1 LDKGKTDVIIIGAGL
16 AGLVAARKLSA
27 AGRSVRVVEARDRVG
42 GRTLSEPLANDTID
56 LGGQWVG
63 PDQKRILKLADE
75 LGVKTFPQ
83 YEQGRKLLEDTS
95 QRVRDYDD
103 LTKSMSIV
111 SQLEMLS
118 MVRAFERYG
127 GDLASD
133 KPWIGRQAQAWD
145 AMTVETWKQRH
156 VFTPGARM
164 ILDAVTRA
172 VFAAEPAELSFLY
185 FLFYLRAGK
194 GFEKLMGIRGGAQQ
208 DRFEGGAQQISRK
221 LAEPL
226 GDALALEAPVR
237 AVEQGSDAEGEAVR
251 VVTDR
256 GDLTARFVIGALPP
270 ALAGR
275 IDYSPA
281 LPVMRDQLTQRMPMG
296 SVIKCIAA
304 YEKPFWR
311 LRGQSGEAF
320 SEIGPISVTF
330 DDSPHDGRQG
340 ALVGFML
347 GDAARHWSTANPEDR
362 KRAALDCWRRV
373 FGPAAAQ
380 PLAYVDKDWPAEE
393 WSRGCY
399 VGIMPPG
406 VMSQCGEALRTPCGR
421 IHWAGTETASEY
433 AGYLDGAVES
443 GERAAGEI
451 LTRLQ

>member
-1 LDKGKTDVIIIGAGL
+1 LDGGTTDVIIIGAGL
-16 AGLVAARKLSA
+16 AGLVAARELRA
-27 AGRSVRVVEARDRVG
+27 AGRSVRVLEARDRVG
-42 GRTLSEPLANDTID
+42 GRTLSEPLGVDTID

-83 YEQGRKLLEDTS
+83 YEQGRKLIEDTS
-95 QRVRDYDD
+95 QRVRDYED

-111 SQLEMLS
+111 SQIEMLS
-118 MVRAFERYG
+118 MVRAFERYAS
-127 GDLASD
+127 DLASD
-133 KPWIGRQAQAWD
+133 RPWIGRQAQVWD
-145 AMTVETWKQRH
+145 AMTVETWKRRH

-194 GFEKLMGIRGGAQQ
+194 GFEKLMSIRGGAQQ
-208 DRFEGGAQQISRK
+208 DRFEGGAQQISLK
-221 LAEPL
+221 LAERL
-226 GDALALEAPVR
+226 GEALELEAPVR
-237 AVEQGSDAEGEAVR
+237 AVEQGRDGREELVR

-256 GDLTARFVIGALPP
+256 GALIGRCVIGALPP

-275 IDYSPA
+275 IDYAPT
-281 LPVMRDQLTQRMPMG
+281 LPVLRDQLTQRMPMG

-304 YEKPFWR
+304 YETPFWR
-311 LRGQSGEAF
+311 VRGLSGEAF
-320 SEIGPISVTF
+320 SEVGPISVTF

-340 ALVGFML
+340 ALIGFML
-347 GDAARHWSTANPEDR
+347 GDAARHWSAVDPGER
-362 KRAALDCWRRV
+362 RRAVLDCWRRM
-373 FGPAAAQ
+373 FGPAAAS
-380 PLAYVDKDWPAEE
+380 PVAYVDKDWPAEE

-421 IHWAGTETASEY
+421 IHWAGTETAREY

-443 GERAAGEI
+443 GERAAREV
-451 LTRLQ
+451 LSRL